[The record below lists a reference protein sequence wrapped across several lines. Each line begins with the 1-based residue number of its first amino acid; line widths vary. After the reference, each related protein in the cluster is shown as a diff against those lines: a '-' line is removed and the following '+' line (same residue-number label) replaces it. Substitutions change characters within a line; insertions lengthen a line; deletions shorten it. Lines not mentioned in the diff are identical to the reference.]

1 MAQTNLIL
9 TKESTSNEIKSYFSA
24 ILELSKSEN
33 EFPINLD
40 EVWMLVY
47 TRKSDAVEALQNSS
61 FIEGVDYQVLRKNPQ
76 NPNGGRPTVDYY
88 LTVPCLEFFIA
99 RRIRPVFEV
108 YRQVFHGAAKMASF
122 QVPKTFAEALMLAA
136 QQQQQLEVAQ
146 AEQVRLQLEVQHKD
160 TIIQEQ
166 AVDVAFAQTIKASD
180 MNIRIGDFAKVLA
193 SNGYIIGPNRLF
205 DWMRENG
212 FIYGEKNCPV
222 QRYIDMGLFTFHEGP
237 VRGAYHRNGKPVI
250 GLTPYITPKGQHYI
264 IERLNDGRL
273 YMERQIQK
281 PQPQQ
286 LSINY

>member
-1 MAQTNLIL
+1 MANNSIQVFQSPQFGQVRTAGTSDNPQFCLADICAVL
-9 TKESTSNEIKSYFSA
+9 DLSTHKVVQRLSGEV
-24 ILELSKSEN
+24 LSKYPITDSLGREQVANFVN
-33 EFPINLD
+33 EDGLYDVILD
-40 EVWMLVY
+40 SRKPEAKQFRKWVTGEVLPSI
-47 TRKSDAVEALQNSS
+47 RKT
-61 FIEGVDYQVLRKNPQ
+61 
-76 NPNGGRPTVDYY
+76 GGY
-88 LTVPCLEFFIA
+88 
-99 RRIRPVFEV
+99 
-108 YRQVFHGAAKMASF
+108 GMF
-122 QVPKTFAEALMLAA
+122 QVPQTFAEALMLAA

-146 AEQVRLQLEVQHKD
+146 AEQTRLQLEVQHKD